1 MFLISCLSVSL
12 KLHRDDGSVDTKW
25 NDLIILIINTW
36 IDIVC
41 ENGQEMEN
49 VSQLDFLVLIIFGV
63 SSKIT
68 VSAVRINQSIN
79 QSINHLINHLINH
92 VINHSIN

>member
-1 MFLISCLSVSL
+1 MNVLNFLSFCLS
-12 KLHRDDGSVDTKW
+12 KLHRDDGSVDKKW

-49 VSQLDFLVLIIFGV
+49 VSQLEYL
-63 SSKIT
+63 SSYYI
-68 VSAVRINQSIN
+68 RGF
-79 QSINHLINHLINH
+79 
-92 VINHSIN
+92 